1 MYVLLKKEE
10 DFIKKREYTE
20 EQVKEIL
27 KRPYQSSVVL
37 SQKLNIPASTIRRF
51 RTQQGIYTK
60 GKLSGI
66 SKDSFIAKYE
76 ELKSQQ
82 KMAEYYQ
89 VDRHTIR
96 DFCIKINFDDSIYKK
111 KKLTKQQIEYIIE
124 NYRSMS
130 TKEIA
135 EKIGVSKSAVGGVAH
150 RYNLKSIKRRTYN
163 LLNENYF
170 HVIDSQD
177 KAYFLGFVGA
187 DGCLYN
193 RGRGWQGVLSIIIQ
207 KEDIKILEILK
218 SKLLTDKPINSYNKY
233 VSLQISSDI
242 IFDDIGD
249 KGLLPRKTYGNTIA
263 TVPTIFMPALIRG
276 YFDGDGNISFHKNI
290 LETRVSITGYERNM
304 LKLQQYLESQ
314 NIFTSFVKDNSKYSN
329 METGS
334 FGALYTLNK
343 TSTYC
348 LLKLLYK
355 DTEGIYLDRKFDR
368 AQLFLSAIEKSEQAR
383 DKQIIN
389 YYKYAVQDLC

>member
-1 MYVLLKKEE
+1 
-10 DFIKKREYTE
+10 
-20 EQVKEIL
+20 
-27 KRPYQSSVVL
+27 
-37 SQKLNIPASTIRRF
+37 
-51 RTQQGIYTK
+51 
-60 GKLSGI
+60 
-66 SKDSFIAKYE
+66 
-76 ELKSQQ
+76 
-82 KMAEYYQ
+82 MAEYYQ

-177 KAYFLGFVGA
+177 KAYFLVFVGA

-314 NIFTSFVKDNSKYSN
+314 NIFTSFVKDNRKYSN

-348 LLKLLYK
+348 LLKLLYR
-355 DTEGIYLDRKFDR
+355 DAEGVYLDRKFNR
-368 AQLFLSAIEKSEQAR
+368 AQLFLSAIEKSEQSR

>member
-1 MYVLLKKEE
+1 
-10 DFIKKREYTE
+10 
-20 EQVKEIL
+20 
-27 KRPYQSSVVL
+27 
-37 SQKLNIPASTIRRF
+37 
-51 RTQQGIYTK
+51 
-60 GKLSGI
+60 
-66 SKDSFIAKYE
+66 
-76 ELKSQQ
+76 
-82 KMAEYYQ
+82 MAEYYQ

-263 TVPTIFMPALIRG
+263 TVTTIFMPALIRG

-304 LKLQQYLESQ
+304 LKLQQYFESK
-314 NIFTSFVKDNSKYSN
+314 NIFTSFIADNRKYN
-329 METGS
+329 NAETGA
-334 FGALYTLNK
+334 FGNLYTLNK